1 MDKSCLKA
9 FTCSMN
15 LLTYILI
22 WWLYSSVLCELLLLR
37 SILRSDIDTDYF
49 DTRLKQFCDQSLRLL
64 NKLTG
69 LYEYD
74 DLARNR
80 LFWFLSIWYILF
92 ELLMII
98 FHWKVCIPQAS
109 KILPNTTEVCQN
121 MEENRFRK
129 TWTNVWQPKLVIWG

>member
-1 MDKSCLKA
+1 MDKRCLKA

-80 LFWFLSIWYILF
+80 LFWFLSI
-92 ELLMII
+92 
-98 FHWKVCIPQAS
+98 
-109 KILPNTTEVCQN
+109 
-121 MEENRFRK
+121 
-129 TWTNVWQPKLVIWG
+129 